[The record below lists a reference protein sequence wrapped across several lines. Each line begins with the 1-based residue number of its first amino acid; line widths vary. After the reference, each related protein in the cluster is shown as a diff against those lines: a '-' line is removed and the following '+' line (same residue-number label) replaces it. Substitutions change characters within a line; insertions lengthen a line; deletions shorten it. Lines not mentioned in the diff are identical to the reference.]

1 MKRRKVINS
10 QYFMEWF
17 EEIWQWLVQFWQS
30 LTWGKIVWGLAL
42 TVISIIASYGLIVVG
57 MIKIPADYFSSSY
70 VKKVNPDQH
79 FSLRWSA
86 TIIKNIVGIILI
98 VAGIIMIFTPG
109 PGVPTILLGLIMMD
123 IPGKRPL
130 EAKLIQRPM
139 VLSAVN
145 ELRSKYNKPPLMM
158 D

>member
-1 MKRRKVINS
+1 MN
-10 QYFMEWF
+10 WLT
-17 EEIWQWLVQFWQS
+17 EIWIWIVQFWQA
-30 LTWGKIVWGLAL
+30 LTWGQIIWTLVFTIV
-42 TVISIIASYGLIVVG
+42 TIIISYGIIVIG

-70 VKKVNPDQH
+70 AKEIKSDKH
-79 FSLRWSA
+79 FSIRWTA
-86 TIIKNIVGIILI
+86 LI
-98 VAGIIMIFTPG
+98 VKNFIGFLLIIAGVIMLFTPG

-130 EAKLIQRPM
+130 EAKLISRPM

-145 ELRSKYNKPPLMM
+145 DLRARYNKPPLVM

>member
-1 MKRRKVINS
+1 
-10 QYFMEWF
+10 MEWLG
-17 EEIWQWLVQFWQS
+17 EIWQWIIQFWET
-30 LTWGKIVWGLAL
+30 LTWYKVAWGLLFA
-42 TVISIIASYGLIVVG
+42 IIGMVASYGLIVIG
-57 MIKIPADYFSSSY
+57 MIKIPADYFSPNY
-70 VKKVNPDQH
+70 VQEIGSDKH
-79 FSLRWSA
+79 FSVRWA
-86 TIIKNIVGIILI
+86 AFIIKNTIGFLLII
-98 VAGIIMIFTPG
+98 AGAVMIFTPG

-145 ELRSKYNKPPLMM
+145 DLRAKYNKPPLIM

>member
-1 MKRRKVINS
+1 
-10 QYFMEWF
+10 MEWLG
-17 EEIWQWLVQFWQS
+17 EIWQWLARFWES
-30 LTWGKIVWGLAL
+30 LTWGRVAWGVMFSIAA
-42 TVISIIASYGLIVVG
+42 IIASYGLIVIG

-70 VKKVNPDQH
+70 VKKVNAEQH
-79 FSLRWSA
+79 FSLRWGLV
-86 TIIKNIVGIILI
+86 IVKNIIGFLLTT
-98 VAGIIMIFTPG
+98 AGIIMIFTPG

-145 ELRSKYNKPPLMM
+145 DLRAKYNKPPLIM

>member
-1 MKRRKVINS
+1 
-10 QYFMEWF
+10 MEWF
-17 EEIWQWLVQFWQS
+17 GEIWQWLVQFWDS
-30 LTWGKIVWGLAL
+30 LTWGRIVWGL
-42 TVISIIASYGLIVVG
+42 TFTIVTIIASYALIVIG

-70 VKKVNPDQH
+70 VKNHNSDRH
-79 FSLRWSA
+79 FSLRWGA
-86 TIIKNIVGIILI
+86 LILKNTIGFLLVI
-98 VAGIIMIFTPG
+98 AGIVMIFTPG

-145 ELRSKYNKPPLMM
+145 DLRAKYNKPPLIM

>member
-1 MKRRKVINS
+1 
-10 QYFMEWF
+10 MEWLADIRQF
-17 EEIWQWLVQFWQS
+17 ILQFWES
-30 LTWGKIVWGLAL
+30 LTWSRIGIGLL
-42 TVISIIASYGLIVVG
+42 FTVVTVTASYGIIVIG
-57 MIKIPADYFSSSY
+57 MIKIPADYFSSTY
-70 VKKVNPDQH
+70 VKEINNDKH
-79 FSLRWSA
+79 FSLRWA
-86 TIIKNIVGIILI
+86 AFIIKNVIGFILI
-98 VAGIIMIFTPG
+98 IAGIIMIFTPG

-145 ELRSKYNKPPLMM
+145 ELRAKYKRPPLIM

>member
-1 MKRRKVINS
+1 
-10 QYFMEWF
+10 MEWF
-17 EEIWQWLVQFWQS
+17 GEIWEWLIRFWES
-30 LTWGKIVWGLAL
+30 LTWGRIAWGLL
-42 TVISIIASYGLIVVG
+42 ITVVSVIISYAGIIIG

-70 VKKVNPDQH
+70 VRHIGEEKH
-79 FSLRWSA
+79 FSIRWA
-86 TIIKNIVGIILI
+86 AFIIKNVIGFLLII
-98 VAGIIMIFTPG
+98 AGIIMIFTPG

-130 EAKLIQRPM
+130 EARLIKRPM

-145 ELRSKYNKPPLMM
+145 DLRARYNKPPLIM

>member
-1 MKRRKVINS
+1 
-10 QYFMEWF
+10 MEWIG
-17 EEIWQWLVQFWQS
+17 EIWQWMHQFWDS
-30 LTWGKIVWGLAL
+30 LTWGRIIWGLTF
-42 TVISIIASYGLIVVG
+42 TVITIIASYALIVLG

-70 VKKVNPDQH
+70 RKKVNLNAH
-79 FSLRWSA
+79 FSIKWGAL
-86 TIIKNIVGIILI
+86 IIKNLVGFLLII
-98 VAGIIMIFTPG
+98 AGIIMIFTPG

-145 ELRSKYNKPPLMM
+145 DLRARYNKPPLII

>member
-1 MKRRKVINS
+1 
-10 QYFMEWF
+10 MELF
-17 EEIWQWLVQFWQS
+17 GKIWEWLTQFWEA
-30 LTWGKIVWGLAL
+30 LTWSRIAWGLL
-42 TVISIIASYGLIVVG
+42 ITVVSVIVSYGAIVIG

-70 VKKVNPDQH
+70 VKKLGADKH
-79 FSLRWSA
+79 FSVRWSA
-86 TIIKNIVGIILI
+86 FIIKNVIGFLLII
-98 VAGIIMIFTPG
+98 AGIIMLFTPG

-130 EAKLIQRPM
+130 EARLIQRPM

-145 ELRSKYNKPPLMM
+145 DLRARYNKPPLIM

>member
-1 MKRRKVINS
+1 MDFFS
-10 QYFMEWF
+10 G
-17 EEIWQWLVQFWQS
+17 IWDWITGFWES
-30 LTWGKIVWGLAL
+30 LTWYKIAWGVLFSVVAI
-42 TVISIIASYGLIVVG
+42 VASYGLIVIG
-57 MIKIPADYFSSSY
+57 MIKIPADYFSSKY
-70 VKKVNPDQH
+70 VREINKDKH
-79 FSLRWSA
+79 FSVRWA
-86 TIIKNIVGIILI
+86 AFIVKNTIGFLLII
-98 VAGIIMIFTPG
+98 AGVVMIFTPG

-145 ELRSKYNKPPLMM
+145 DLRAKYNKPPLIM

>member
-1 MKRRKVINS
+1 
-10 QYFMEWF
+10 MEWF
-17 EEIWQWLVQFWQS
+17 SGIWEWLARFWES
-30 LTWGKIVWGLAL
+30 LTWGVIAWGLL
-42 TVISIIASYGLIVVG
+42 FTIVTIVASYGLIIIG
-57 MIKIPADYFSSSY
+57 MIRIPADYFSSSY
-70 VKKVNPDQH
+70 VKEINLDNH
-79 FSLRWSA
+79 FSVRWA
-86 TIIKNIVGIILI
+86 VFIVKNIIGFVLVI
-98 VAGIIMIFTPG
+98 AGIIMIFTPG

-145 ELRSKYNKPPLMM
+145 DLRARYNKPPLKM

>member
-1 MKRRKVINS
+1 
-10 QYFMEWF
+10 MEWF
-17 EEIWQWLVQFWQS
+17 GEIWEWLTRFWES
-30 LTWGKIVWGLAL
+30 LTWGRIAWGLL
-42 TVISIIASYGLIVVG
+42 ITLVSVIISYGAIVIG

-70 VKKVNPDQH
+70 VKKLNADQH
-79 FSLRWSA
+79 FSVRWSA
-86 TIIKNIVGIILI
+86 LIIKNLIGFLLII
-98 VAGIIMIFTPG
+98 AGIFMIFTPG

-130 EAKLIQRPM
+130 EARLIKRPM

-145 ELRSKYNKPPLMM
+145 DLRARYNKPPLIM

>member
-1 MKRRKVINS
+1 MDLFS
-10 QYFMEWF
+10 G
-17 EEIWQWLVQFWQS
+17 IWDWLTQFWES
-30 LTWGKIVWGLAL
+30 LTWYKIAWGLL
-42 TVISIIASYGLIVVG
+42 FSVITIVASYGLIVIG
-57 MIKIPADYFSSSY
+57 MIKIPADYFSSTY
-70 VKKVNPDQH
+70 VREIKHDQH
-79 FSLRWSA
+79 FTMRWA
-86 TIIKNIVGIILI
+86 AFIIKNVIGFLLVITG
-98 VAGIIMIFTPG
+98 VVMIFTPG

-145 ELRSKYNKPPLMM
+145 DLRAKYNKPPLVM

>member
-1 MKRRKVINS
+1 
-10 QYFMEWF
+10 MEWF
-17 EEIWQWLVQFWQS
+17 GEIWQWLVQFWES
-30 LTWGKIVWGLAL
+30 LTWGKIAWGAAF
-42 TVISIIASYGLIVVG
+42 TIISIIASYGLIVIG

-70 VKKVNPDQH
+70 IREVNSNRH
-79 FSLRWSA
+79 FSLRWSL
-86 TIIKNIVGIILI
+86 TILKNVAGLILI
-98 VAGIIMIFTPG
+98 IAGIIMIFTPG

-145 ELRSKYNKPPLMM
+145 DLRARYNKPPLIM